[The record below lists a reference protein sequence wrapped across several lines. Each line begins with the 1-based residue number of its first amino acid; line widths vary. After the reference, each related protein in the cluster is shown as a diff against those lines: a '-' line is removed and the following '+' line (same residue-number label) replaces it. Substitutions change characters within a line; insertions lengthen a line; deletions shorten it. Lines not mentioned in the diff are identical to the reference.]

1 MGSGMRICV
10 ARSDRS
16 SSLGL
21 HHHGAAGALVDADP
35 APLAVLRHHL
45 VAAVG
50 PPDGHVG
57 AEDEAV
63 VAVDA
68 APAGEAAGGLA
79 LDLNFGEPLDDGD
92 EGAHARGRRPFPTLS
107 PRGARGFGGGG
118 GGGRP
123 GPGGRRRGGTG
134 RWRSPR
140 ASPTRS
146 RGSPSAGT
154 GSDRPPRRS
163 ATRSWRRCPPL
174 TRTRPPCAGRTA
186 GARGRGSGRWQGTPC
201 PRPA

>member
-1 MGSGMRICV
+1 MCRAATSLSMGSGMRICV

-68 APAGEAAGGLA
+68 APACEAAGGLA

-92 EGAHARGRRPFPTLS
+92 EGADARGRRPFPTPS
-107 PRGARGFGGGG
+107 PRGAREVVEVDRRELDDPRFVLAGAGGPPAPAGAGAGG
-118 GGGRP
+118 EGA
-123 GPGGRRRGGTG
+123 GGRR
-134 RWRSPR
+134 
-140 ASPTRS
+140 A
-146 RGSPSAGT
+146 
-154 GSDRPPRRS
+154 PPR
-163 ATRSWRRCPPL
+163 
-174 TRTRPPCAGRTA
+174 
-186 GARGRGSGRWQGTPC
+186 
-201 PRPA
+201 